1 MKNNII
7 QFPTER
13 RQAQIEEERDW
24 EYENF
29 TDECVDTAQ
38 FALLLL
44 EDYIYSDEGSNLK
57 ELDFRNPEY
66 AESRDMFVVVN
77 LLSSMFMR
85 YGGIKHFLQKD
96 LETLFTKIQETRE
109 PNDIT

>member
-13 RQAQIEEERDW
+13 RQAQIEEEREW

-29 TDECVDTAQ
+29 TEECVDTAQ
-38 FALLLL
+38 FTLLLL
-44 EDYIYSDEGSNLK
+44 EDYIDSDEASTLK

-85 YGGIKHFLQKD
+85 YGGITHFLQKD
-96 LETLFTKIQETRE
+96 LENLFEKIQETKE
-109 PNDIT
+109 HNDFT

>member
-13 RQAQIEEERDW
+13 RQAQIEEEMEW

-29 TDECVDTAQ
+29 TEECVDTAQ

-44 EDYIYSDEGSNLK
+44 EDYIESDEASTLK
-57 ELDFRNPEY
+57 ELDFRDPEF

-85 YGGIKHFLQKD
+85 YGGVTHFLQKD
-96 LETLFTKIQETRE
+96 LETLFTKIQETKE
-109 PNDIT
+109 HNDFT

>member
-13 RQAQIEEERDW
+13 RQAQIEEEMEW

-29 TDECVDTAQ
+29 TEECVDTAQ

-44 EDYIYSDEGSNLK
+44 EDYIESDEASTLQ
-57 ELDFRNPEY
+57 ELDFRDPEF

-85 YGGIKHFLQKD
+85 YGGVTHFLQKD
-96 LETLFTKIQETRE
+96 LETLFTKIQETKE
-109 PNDIT
+109 HNDFT